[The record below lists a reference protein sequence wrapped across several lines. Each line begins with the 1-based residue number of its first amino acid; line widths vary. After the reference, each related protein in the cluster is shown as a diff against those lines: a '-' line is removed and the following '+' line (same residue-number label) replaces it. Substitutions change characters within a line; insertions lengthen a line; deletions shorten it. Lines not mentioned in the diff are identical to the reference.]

1 MTLQTLCKA
10 TKFAVTAI
18 YRPSFL
24 SFSVRHLRDRG
35 HSKRRS
41 LSATE
46 FKEFLDVDD
55 EDTSSEDI
63 LLDDLVGG
71 SDRRHFEE
79 FITNADFRDPD
90 IRRDLE
96 RLAKLE
102 RNKLKKKIIERKYFK
117 KNPEKNVLTWQA
129 KEQMRYLNQEYPEE
143 WTVDK
148 LIESFPVSREG
159 VIGILKST
167 YLPSD
172 EKEIRKHDD
181 KAILNINDIKKK
193 LADDT
198 ETIDSEEREELEDKI
213 LKIGSAAGI
222 KDLPLTKVVTRR
234 TIAAESKLLKLPKKI
249 GPFTSM
255 LMYYDRVVEGDTQI
269 QDHKYVL
276 LPEPV
281 SDEGRQT
288 MKVKGQEKEQV
299 EKVVKQS
306 GNFELNLSD
315 EKNSYKKEQ
324 RPRLIPNSKD
334 DLFVNKNNKL
344 SRARQNRAA
353 DTLDDFQ
360 EIPNEKTNTM
370 NKYRKQNTYDTFSNF
385 NLDTQPG
392 SKECLNKFTK
402 QAKDHSSVNFNFDLK
417 PKNKFTVKCLHQS
430 NRSEQVNSELKN
442 LQNENI
448 KFSDNY
454 HGKKSFQKWN
464 PKSEQY
470 SQDSFGK
477 IVTEKVPYTN
487 RTYNE
492 SNEEMKPVRISRR
505 RQTSFYQKGK
515 TVYDDQGDFLY
526 KVP

>member
-10 TKFAVTAI
+10 TKSAVTAI

-24 SFSVRHLRDRG
+24 SFSVRHLRNRG
-35 HSKRRS
+35 NSKRPS

-55 EDTSSEDI
+55 EDPSEDVS
-63 LLDDLVGG
+63 LDDLVGG

-79 FITNADFRDPD
+79 FITNVDFRDPD

-96 RLAKLE
+96 RLEKLE

-117 KNPEKNVLTWQA
+117 KTPEKNVLTWQA

-167 YLPSD
+167 YIPSD
-172 EKEIRKHDD
+172 EREIRKHDD
-181 KAILNINDIKKK
+181 KALLNINDIKKM
-193 LADDT
+193 LAVDT

-234 TIAAESKLLKLPKKI
+234 TIAAESKLLKPPKKI

-255 LMYYDRVVEGDTQI
+255 LMYYDRVVDGDTQI

-281 SDEGRQT
+281 NAEDRQS
-288 MKVKGQEKEQV
+288 MEVKGQENEQV
-299 EKVVKQS
+299 EKVVNQT
-306 GNFELNLSD
+306 GNIELNLSD
-315 EKNSYKKEQ
+315 QKKSYKKEQ
-324 RPRLIPNSKD
+324 KPRLISNSKD

-353 DTLDDFQ
+353 DSFEEFQ
-360 EIPNEKTNTM
+360 EKNNMKTNTI
-370 NKYRKQNTYDTFSNF
+370 NKYRKQKTDDSFSNF
-385 NLDTQPG
+385 NFDTKPEYKERQNRFNKQP
-392 SKECLNKFTK
+392 
-402 QAKDHSSVNFNFDLK
+402 KDDSSFNFNFDIK
-417 PKNKFTVKCLHQS
+417 PKNKFAGERLQQS
-430 NRSEQVNSELKN
+430 NKSEPVNSELKN
-442 LQNENI
+442 LQKENM
-448 KFSDNY
+448 KFADNY

-464 PKSEQY
+464 PKLEQY

-477 IVTEKVPYTN
+477 VVTEKVPYTN
-487 RTYNE
+487 RAFTE
-492 SNEEMKPVRISRR
+492 SNEEMLPGRISRR

-515 TVYDDQGDFLY
+515 TVYDEQGDFLY

>member
-1 MTLQTLCKA
+1 MALQTLCKA
-10 TKFAVTAI
+10 TKFVVTVI

-24 SFSVRHLRDRG
+24 SFSVRHLRNRG
-35 HSKRRS
+35 HPKRPS

-55 EDTSSEDI
+55 EDPSDDVS
-63 LLDDLVGG
+63 LDDLVGG

-79 FITNADFRDPD
+79 FITNVDFRDPD

-96 RLAKLE
+96 RLEKLE

-117 KNPEKNVLTWQA
+117 KTPEKNVLTWQA

-143 WTVDK
+143 WTVEK

-181 KAILNINDIKKK
+181 KAILNINNIKKM
-193 LADDT
+193 LADNT

-234 TIAAESKLLKLPKKI
+234 TIAAQSNLLKPPKKI

-255 LMYYDRVVEGDTQI
+255 LMYYDRVVEGDTKI

-281 SDEGRQT
+281 NAENRQS
-288 MKVKGQEKEQV
+288 MEVKGQENEPV
-299 EKVVKQS
+299 EKVVNQS
-306 GNFELNLSD
+306 GNTESNLSD
-315 EKNSYKKEQ
+315 QKKSYKKEQ
-324 RPRLIPNSKD
+324 KPRLISNSKD
-334 DLFVNKNNKL
+334 NSFVNKNNKI
-344 SRARQNRAA
+344 SQARQNRAA
-353 DTLDDFQ
+353 DMFEEFQ
-360 EIPNEKTNTM
+360 EKNNVKTNTM
-370 NKYRKQNTYDTFSNF
+370 NKYRKQKTDDSFSNF
-385 NLDTQPG
+385 NFDTQPEYKESQYKFNKQ
-392 SKECLNKFTK
+392 SK
-402 QAKDHSSVNFNFDLK
+402 DDSSFNLNFDIK
-417 PKNKFTVKCLHQS
+417 PKNKFAGEGLQQS
-430 NRSEQVNSELKN
+430 NKSDPVNSELKN
-442 LQNENI
+442 LQKENI
-448 KFSDNY
+448 KFADNY
-454 HGKKSFQKWN
+454 HAKKSFQKWN

-477 IVTEKVPYTN
+477 VVTEKVPYTN
-487 RTYNE
+487 RTYNK
-492 SNEEMKPVRISRR
+492 SNEEMLPGRISRR

-515 TVYDDQGDFLY
+515 TIYDEQGDFLY
-526 KVP
+526 KIP

>member
-10 TKFAVTAI
+10 TKFAVTSI

-24 SFSVRHLRDRG
+24 SFNVRHLRDRG
-35 HSKRRS
+35 YSKRRS

-46 FKEFLDVDD
+46 FKDFLDVDD
-55 EDTSSEDI
+55 EDTSEDI

-79 FITNADFRDPD
+79 FITNVDFRDPE

-102 RNKLKKKIIERKYFK
+102 RNKLKKKIIEKKYFK

-129 KEQMRYLNQEYPEE
+129 KEQIRYLNQEYPEE
-143 WTVDK
+143 WTIDK

-198 ETIDSEEREELEDKI
+198 ETLDSEEREELEDKI

-234 TIAAESKLLKLPKKI
+234 TIAAQSKLLKPPKKI

-269 QDHKYVL
+269 QDHKYIL

-281 SDEGRQT
+281 SAEGRQT
-288 MKVKGQEKEQV
+288 SKVKGQENEQV

-306 GNFELNLSD
+306 GNFELNLLE
-315 EKNSYKKEQ
+315 EKNLYKKEQ
-324 RPRLIPNSKD
+324 RPRLIPKFKD
-334 DLFVNKNNKL
+334 DLFVNKNSEQAK
-344 SRARQNRAA
+344 QNRAA
-353 DTLDDFQ
+353 DLLDDFQ
-360 EIPNEKTNTM
+360 ERTIEKTNIM
-370 NKYRKQNTYDTFSNF
+370 SN
-385 NLDTQPG
+385 LQ
-392 SKECLNKFTK
+392 
-402 QAKDHSSVNFNFDLK
+402 
-417 PKNKFTVKCLHQS
+417 QS
-430 NRSEQVNSELKN
+430 NRSECVNSELKN
-442 LQNENI
+442 LQKENI

-454 HGKKSFQKWN
+454 LGKKSFQKWN

-487 RTYNE
+487 RTFIE

-515 TVYDDQGDFLY
+515 TVYDEQGDFLY

>member
-10 TKFAVTAI
+10 TKFAVTSI

-24 SFSVRHLRDRG
+24 SFNVRNLRDRG
-35 HSKRRS
+35 YSKRRS

-46 FKEFLDVDD
+46 FKDFLDVDD
-55 EDTSSEDI
+55 EDTSEDI

-79 FITNADFRDPD
+79 FITNVDFRDPE

-102 RNKLKKKIIERKYFK
+102 RNKLKKKIIEKKYFK

-129 KEQMRYLNQEYPEE
+129 KEQIRYLNQEYPEE
-143 WTVDK
+143 WTIDK

-198 ETIDSEEREELEDKI
+198 ETLDSEEREELEDKI

-234 TIAAESKLLKLPKKI
+234 TIAAQSKLLKPPKKI

-269 QDHKYVL
+269 QDHKYIL

-281 SDEGRQT
+281 SAEGRQT
-288 MKVKGQEKEQV
+288 SKVKGQENEQV

-306 GNFELNLSD
+306 GNFELNLLE

-324 RPRLIPNSKD
+324 RPRLIPKFKD
-334 DLFVNKNNKL
+334 DLFVNKNSEQAK
-344 SRARQNRAA
+344 QNRAA
-353 DTLDDFQ
+353 DLLDDFQ
-360 EIPNEKTNTM
+360 ERTIEKTNIM
-370 NKYRKQNTYDTFSNF
+370 SKYRKLKTDDTFSNF

-392 SKECLNKFTK
+392 NKEHLNKFTK
-402 QAKDHSSVNFNFDLK
+402 QAKDDSSVNFNFDLK
-417 PKNKFTVKCLHQS
+417 PKNKLIFKSLQQS
-430 NRSEQVNSELKN
+430 NRSECVNSELKN
-442 LQNENI
+442 LQKENI

-487 RTYNE
+487 RTFIE

-515 TVYDDQGDFLY
+515 TVYDEQGDFLY